1 MRTSII
7 IGFVA
12 LAAVIGTALLAAFG
26 QGVNERAHGRDSAPI
41 TIDPTGL
48 SRKAGPLPLQVY
60 DAI

>member
-12 LAAVIGTALLAAFG
+12 LATVIGTALLAAFG
-26 QGVNERAHGRDSAPI
+26 QGVNERARTRDSAAI
-41 TIDPTGL
+41 TIDPAELT
-48 SRKAGPLPLQVY
+48 RMAGPMPLQFY